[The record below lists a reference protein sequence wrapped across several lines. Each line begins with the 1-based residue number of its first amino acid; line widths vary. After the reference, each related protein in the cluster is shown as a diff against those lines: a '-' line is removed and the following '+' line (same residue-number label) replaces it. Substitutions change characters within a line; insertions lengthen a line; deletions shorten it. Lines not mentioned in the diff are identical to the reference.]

1 MESPM
6 TDPGRDLNP
15 LLAAL
20 WRSPDLCHQVG
31 VLDRTSGHFS
41 NLPVSNIGDAI
52 NRAAASSAAGNDAYI
67 ACAEY
72 ATPYNRT
79 AANAS
84 AAWAF
89 WLDIDVGESKTAQ
102 GKGYAT
108 NEEAQQAV
116 EKFCMGTDMPR
127 STHQVGSGSGLHVYF
142 VCDGFIPREV
152 WLVSAKKLKALT
164 HALGLLAD
172 DSRTADI
179 ASVLRIPG
187 TLNFKYAPP
196 RPVTLLQAGN
206 QYISLDAMLKAIDRA
221 FEKYCPPI
229 RTAAET
235 NGAEGYDFSARSN
248 TNSADY
254 GAPDLVR
261 LASALATLEPDCDD
275 HEWKFGRIAPLARA
289 ANAHPE
295 MAADLKKLGQL
306 WSSGELRGKASMAW
320 VTPGNTNGLTGEE
333 VFESVWQRFLD
344 APPTDGHTSLGTIF
358 HDAEKAG
365 WLDPTREDFDTCD
378 YEIIQ
383 GKPEAAKDKPS
394 GPITLD
400 EALELAKALVAEV
413 GIDVGAPF
421 EPAALAALRIIHQ
434 ASRADYVRTRAALKQ
449 ANKSMSVAALDHA
462 VKGEPADPHLA
473 QTHHGYAQ
481 DILAE
486 LTVDHWPPVGY
497 EGVLWVVNASTAI
510 WERCEQE
517 RVERL
522 VAERH
527 DGKDHCARRSDYSSI
542 ALHALSLATNSA
554 FFAEAPIGV
563 ACPGGF
569 LQVVEDLVEVVK
581 LTPDHRQRVML
592 PFTPA
597 DLATPLFDKFMKET
611 FETARAGETEQQIA
625 LLQEITGATMV
636 GIMHRYQKAAQ
647 LYEPFGRAGKGTFM
661 QIATGLVPP
670 NFVKAVSPFKWDD
683 EYYLAMLA
691 GARLNVVGEL
701 DEAKAIPA
709 ATFKT
714 VLGGDL
720 LMGRHP
726 AGRPVS
732 FKCQAAQIFMSNH
745 PITTKDQ
752 SEAFF
757 SRWLLLE
764 FPNSRTRL
772 GLPID
777 PTLADRII
785 ASEMPGIAYWA
796 MQGAVRLLRNGKFSP
811 STAHDRLM
819 AQWRKSTNS
828 LEEFIGDVC
837 AVAPDFR
844 EKRSVFYQC
853 YTHWCKDNGR
863 KPFAKGR
870 VKDLLERNVGLGISL
885 AEINGYETLKGVQVN
900 ADFKAGVFEL

>member
-1 MESPM
+1 MAVQ
-6 TDPGRDLNP
+6 TTGPGHNP
-15 LLAAL
+15 DQLLAAL

-31 VLDRTSGHFS
+31 VLDRPSGHFS
-41 NLPVSNIGDAI
+41 NHPVSNIGDAI
-52 NRAAASSAAGNDAYI
+52 DKTAASSAAGNDAYV

-72 ATPYNRT
+72 ATPDNRT

-84 AAWAF
+84 GAWAF
-89 WLDIDVGESKTAQ
+89 WLDIDVGDRKAAE
-102 GKGYAT
+102 GRGYAT
-108 NEEAQQAV
+108 IKEAQQAV
-116 EKFCMGTDMPR
+116 EKFCIEADLPHP
-127 STHQVGSGSGLHVYF
+127 THQVGSGSGLHVYF
-142 VCDGFIPREV
+142 VCDGLISREV
-152 WLVSAKKLKALT
+152 WLTSARKMKALT
-164 HALGLLAD
+164 HALDLHAD
-172 DSRTADI
+172 DTRTADL
-179 ASVLRIPG
+179 ASVLRMPG
-187 TLNFKYAPP
+187 TLNYKYNPP
-196 RPVTLLQAGN
+196 ALVALLHSDD
-206 QYISLDAMLKAIDRA
+206 QYISQDAMLEAIDRA
-221 FEKYCPPI
+221 FDSFCAP
-229 RTAAET
+229 RTTAGAT
-235 NGAEGYDFSARSN
+235 SRAEGYNSSTRGN
-248 TNSADY
+248 TNPSGY
-254 GAPDLVR
+254 GAPDLAK
-261 LASALATLEPDCDD
+261 LASALTTLEPDCDD
-275 HEWKFGRIAPLARA
+275 HEWKFARIAPLARA

-295 MAADLKKLGQL
+295 MAADLKKLGQA
-306 WSSGELRGKASMAW
+306 WSSGELRGKASKAW
-320 VTPGNTNGLTGEE
+320 VTPGNTNGLTGES
-333 VFESVWQRFLD
+333 VFESVWQRFLNE
-344 APPTDGHTSLGTIF
+344 PPTDGHTSLGTIF
-358 HDAEKAG
+358 HDAEQAG
-365 WLDPTREDFDTCD
+365 WLDPARENFDTCD

-383 GKPEAAKDKPS
+383 GKPEAASDKPS
-394 GPITLD
+394 GPITLE
-400 EALELAKALVAEV
+400 EALEVAKALVAEV

-421 EPAALAALRIIHQ
+421 ERDALAALRIIHQ
-434 ASRADYVRTRAALKQ
+434 ASLADYVRTRAALKQ
-449 ANKSMSVAALDHA
+449 ANKAVSVVALDHA
-462 VKGEPADPHLA
+462 VMGEPADPHLA

-486 LTVDHWPPVGY
+486 LKVDGWPPVGY

-510 WERCEQE
+510 WERYEQE

-527 DGKDHCARRSDYSSI
+527 DGKDFCSRRSDYTSI
-542 ALHALSLATNSA
+542 ALHTLSLATNPA

-569 LQVVEDLVEVVK
+569 LQVVGDAIELVK

-597 DLATPLFDKFMKET
+597 DLPTPLFEKFMKET
-611 FETARAGETEQQIA
+611 FETARAGETEQQIG
-625 LLQEITGATMV
+625 LLQEITGTTMA

-720 LMGRHP
+720 LTGRHP
-726 AGRPVS
+726 AGRPIS
-732 FKCQAAQIFMSNH
+732 FKNHAAHIFMSNH

-757 SRWLLLE
+757 SRWLLVE
-764 FPNSRTRL
+764 FPNSRSRL
-772 GLPID
+772 GLSID

-785 ASEMPGIAYWA
+785 ASEMPGIAFWA
-796 MQGAVRLLRNGKFSP
+796 MQGAVRLLRNGKFSN
-811 STAHDRLM
+811 SSAHDRLM

-837 AVAPDFR
+837 AVAPDVR

-870 VKDLLERNVGLGISL
+870 VKDLLERNVGLGVSL
-885 AEINGYETLKGVQVN
+885 AEINGYETLKGVQVD
-900 ADFKAGVFEL
+900 ADFKASVFQL